1 MPKILD
7 PGRTIATNIPSLKF
21 EGITWQEFV
30 ENLNPKVWELRDC
43 DMRFYPHNS
52 KHRDGRNRTGWRGAT
67 ATPADNG
74 AAPTTNASTSENT
87 TTPSKPNADAQAYA
101 LQRHQREFQ
110 FVFRLLE
117 KILHPESTKRCTPQ
131 TALSHPMLAETAAT
145 APPPP
150 LSDAWAKVLGKLREG
165 DDAYFP
171 HMPGNGICGDW
182 HFKDEVT
189 EVDFVKVLKKCLC
202 LRGASCVASGSE
214 DGSER
219 HGSEEMETWCGQYI
233 PQVVELNPGE
243 GIAIGDRPC
252 GFHEDDVYANCG
264 NTMME

>member
-1 MPKILD
+1 
-7 PGRTIATNIPSLKF
+7 
-21 EGITWQEFV
+21 
-30 ENLNPKVWELRDC
+30 
-43 DMRFYPHNS
+43 MRFYPHNS
-52 KHRDGRNRTGWRGAT
+52 KHRNGRNRSGWLGAT

-74 AAPTTNASTSENT
+74 AAPTTQGTATTNAPISENP
-87 TTPSKPNADAQAYA
+87 TTPSKPDANAQAYA

-110 FVFRLLE
+110 FIFRLLE

-131 TALSHPMLAETAAT
+131 TALFHPMLAETAAT
-145 APPPP
+145 APLPP
-150 LSDAWAKVLGKLREG
+150 LSDACAKVLGGKLREG
-165 DDAYFP
+165 DDVYFP

-202 LRGASCVASGSE
+202 LRGASCIASGSE

-219 HGSEEMETWCGQYI
+219 HGSEVVEEMETWCGQYI
-233 PQVVELNPGE
+233 PQAVELNPGE

-252 GFHEDDVYANCG
+252 EFHEDDVYTDYDANCS